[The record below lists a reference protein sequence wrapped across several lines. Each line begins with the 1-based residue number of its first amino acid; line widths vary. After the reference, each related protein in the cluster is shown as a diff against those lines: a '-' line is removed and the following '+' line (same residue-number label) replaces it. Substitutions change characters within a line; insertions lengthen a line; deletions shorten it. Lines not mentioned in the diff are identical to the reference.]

1 MVNYGHN
8 MGSLKNST
16 FFTRFLSAEFEKNR
30 GPSQFPRVLKAWSP
44 DHPTQSE
51 AFIFFAINCKFERDQ
66 FIKMWNGVQVHGFLI
81 KVKHAVGDEEWQRR
95 SKKAEAEL
103 AELTKKVEKVE
114 ELRSAVEEAKT
125 ENLYGKLEEEKSLH
139 SQAAPKL
146 QELDAMEEQLRELQG
161 AKEREE
167 RSPVL

>member
-1 MVNYGHN
+1 MIEALETELSGIRSRFNLLEDELTEVQDARDEAE
-8 MGSLKNST
+8 SKLK
-16 FFTRFLSAEFEKNR
+16 SAE
-30 GPSQFPRVLKAWSP
+30 
-44 DHPTQSE
+44 
-51 AFIFFAINCKFERDQ
+51 
-66 FIKMWNGVQVHGFLI
+66 
-81 KVKHAVGDEEWQRR
+81 KVKSMLEAD
-95 SKKAEAEL
+95 AECEKEKL
-103 AELTKKVEKVE
+103 AELTKEVEKVE

-161 AKEREE
+161 EREE

>member
-1 MVNYGHN
+1 MNHVNGD
-8 MGSLKNST
+8 GFQIEFKTLGFLRRSSFSQSTANSNVT
-16 FFTRFLSAEFEKNR
+16 T
-30 GPSQFPRVLKAWSP
+30 
-44 DHPTQSE
+44 
-51 AFIFFAINCKFERDQ
+51 DQ

-95 SKKAEAEL
+95 SKKAEAKL

-161 AKEREE
+161 EREE